1 MQDAIETCKRQLL
14 EAIRDSEEYREFEK
28 NKRKLAS
35 HPELRGQVDDFR
47 KRIYLLQNSEESVDV
62 MEEMSRMFRERS
74 ELYKNS
80 LAANYLLSELSICRI
95 LQQVAMEVLTVT
107 DIEIDGFE
115 DVISI

>member
-1 MQDAIETCKRQLL
+1 MQDAIEKCKRELL

-35 HPELRGQVDDFR
+35 YPELRAQVDDFR
-47 KRIYLLQNSEESVDV
+47 KRIYLLQNSDESVDV
-62 MEEMSRMFRERS
+62 MDEMNRMFRERS

-80 LAANYLLSELSICRI
+80 LAAGYLLSELSICRI
-95 LQQVAMEVLTVT
+95 LQQIAMEVLTVT

-115 DVISI
+115 DVISV